1 MTLYPRH
8 RLSRIAAVLWLLVC
22 LACLLITLLKPD
34 LHGDD
39 RSALK
44 TLVPVYFLGFP
55 STQFAVVAMSKIKL
69 ATYLNAGFTPSV
81 FSEGVALWVLMITLG
96 YLQWFIVL
104 PWISRLCWR
113 MCHAPLARDAAAK
126 HVKSPD

>member
-8 RLSRIAAVLWLLVC
+8 RFSRIAATFWLLAC
-22 LACLLITLLKPD
+22 LACLLIMLLKPD
-34 LHGDD
+34 LYGDE

-44 TLVPVYFLGFP
+44 PLVAVYFLGFP
-55 STQFAVVAMSKIKL
+55 STHIAVAAMSQIKL
-69 ATYLNAGFTPSV
+69 ASYLNADFTPSV

-104 PWISRLCWR
+104 PWISRLCRR
-113 MCHAPLARDAAAK
+113 MCHALPARDAAAK
-126 HVKSPD
+126 HVKSLD